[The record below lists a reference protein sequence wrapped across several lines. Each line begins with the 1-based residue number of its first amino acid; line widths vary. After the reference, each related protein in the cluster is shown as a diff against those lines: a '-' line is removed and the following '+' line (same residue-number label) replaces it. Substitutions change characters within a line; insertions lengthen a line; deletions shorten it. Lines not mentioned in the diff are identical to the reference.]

1 MLWRL
6 DQDGALGTQ
15 GCVHFCPKSL
25 EITEKNLK
33 ILKNKGKQK
42 MMRNPWK
49 KTNEDR
55 IMEKN
60 LA

>member
-15 GCVHFCPKSL
+15 GCVHFCPKSP

-42 MMRNPWK
+42 MMRNP
-49 KTNEDR
+49 
-55 IMEKN
+55 
-60 LA
+60 